1 MTTVDA
7 NGYLHN
13 LDIWPTPIK
22 KPDSGFL
29 GINCTEIEPSQIPF
43 DVSQLD
49 EFRFIENEFGEVL
62 YYRNGKYV
70 LFTNDPTKYLA
81 HWFSK
86 WSISKQHTGEP
97 HVTDE
102 KQIVITIHDGQVT
115 NVHTNFQCSYQLI
128 EDGDVTDI
136 LEPDLIEL
144 NKEIF
149 I

>member
-1 MTTVDA
+1 MIDTGKELFDES
-7 NGYLHN
+7 
-13 LDIWPTPIK
+13 IWPTPIK

-43 DVSQLD
+43 DVSQLS
-49 EFRFIENEFGEVL
+49 EFSFIENEFGEVL

-70 LFTNDPTKYLA
+70 LFTNDPLAYLA

-86 WSISKQHTGEP
+86 WSISNQHSGEP
-97 HVTDE
+97 QGTDE
-102 KQIVITIHDGQVT
+102 KQIVITMHEGVITHI
-115 NVHTNFQCSYQLI
+115 HTNFKGSYQII
-128 EDGDVTDI
+128 EDGDESDI

-144 NKEIF
+144 NKDLF